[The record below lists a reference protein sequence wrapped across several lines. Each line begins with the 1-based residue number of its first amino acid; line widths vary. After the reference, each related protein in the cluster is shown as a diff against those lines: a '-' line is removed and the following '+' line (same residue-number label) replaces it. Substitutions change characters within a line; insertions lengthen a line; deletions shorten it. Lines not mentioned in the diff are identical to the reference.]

1 MNYPELIRSHEVELS
16 CINGRFSDS
25 AIEVRPNQSLNHA
38 AFLRVRNVFIGFSA
52 LVAGY
57 SFIQGNLFAPFFAL
71 VNIIILML
79 LFEQV
84 WKGQDYEERLDWV
97 NGKILVECRNGKR
110 KRSAEFDPLWVRFEA
125 DPEAKCSGVLISH
138 GIQFRLGG
146 FLNPEQRKLMFTRVN
161 EFLAH
166 ARESTL
172 ANRPEHISELNE
184 QASKI

>member
-38 AFLRVRNVFIGFSA
+38 SFLKIRNVFVGISA
-52 LVAGY
+52 LIAGY

-79 LFEQV
+79 IFEQV
-84 WKGQDYEERLDWV
+84 WKGQDFEERLDLAD
-97 NGKILVECRNGKR
+97 GKILVECRNGKV
-110 KRSAEFDPLWVRFEA
+110 KRSAQFDPLWVRFEA
-125 DPEAKCSGVLISH
+125 DPLKKCSGLLISD

-146 FLNPEQRKLMFTRVN
+146 FLNPEQRKLLTKRITH
-161 EFLAH
+161 FLDH
-166 ARESTL
+166 ARESAL
-172 ANRPEHISELNE
+172 ARAQAHPLELHE
-184 QASKI
+184 QASRI